1 LSWQQQSRCKQNDDF
16 AYTLNFG
23 KLARIASNPS
33 GGTFLPQSKK
43 TRLNRI
49 CTDTQI
55 VMKRHIMAYD
65 AVLQGRDA
73 KIIRKSGNFGF
84 SGG

>member
-1 LSWQQQSRCKQNDDF
+1 MQNDDF

-73 KIIRKSGNFGF
+73 KIIRKSGNFGL
-84 SGG
+84 SIG